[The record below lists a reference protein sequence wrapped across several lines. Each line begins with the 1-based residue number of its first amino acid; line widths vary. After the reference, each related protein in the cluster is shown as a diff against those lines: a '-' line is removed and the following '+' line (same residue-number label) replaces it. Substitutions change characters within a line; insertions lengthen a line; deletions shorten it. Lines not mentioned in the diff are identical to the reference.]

1 MGRSR
6 EATTE
11 VIFDTTGPE
20 DFIRNRYLG
29 RLNPAA
35 HQLIRRRPD
44 EAVGD
49 DGAMTTQATAPP
61 STTPGAPG
69 APGGRALTVAV
80 LSLMGATL
88 FWAGNYVVGAAAVE
102 TIDPV
107 SLVWLRWVIA
117 VVPLLALAQWVE
129 RPDWRALLRQWPW
142 IVGLSALGMIGYTW
156 LLYVALEHTRPF
168 NASLINAF
176 NPALIVLMA
185 VLILGDRMTV
195 RKVVGVALA
204 LVGVLVVISGGDI
217 AAVFRT
223 GVGTGELF
231 MVSAVCVWTAY
242 TIAGR
247 MSPTMPPVSSTAL
260 QAVVAVVVMAPVTF
274 TMGGPTLPPSSGAL
288 WALLFIAVFPSVLS
302 YLLWN
307 RALEVIPASSAGV
320 FMNLVTVY
328 VAAFTVLS
336 GGRITVPEVV
346 GGVLVITGVVLTN
359 VQRRIRP
366 GAATT
371 RPG

>member
-1 MGRSR
+1 
-6 EATTE
+6 
-11 VIFDTTGPE
+11 
-20 DFIRNRYLG
+20 
-29 RLNPAA
+29 
-35 HQLIRRRPD
+35 
-44 EAVGD
+44 
-49 DGAMTTQATAPP
+49 MTTRATAPP
-61 STTPGAPG
+61 STTPG

-80 LSLMGATL
+80 LALMGAPL

-156 LLYVALEHTRPF
+156 LLYVALEHTPPF

-195 RKVVGVALA
+195 RKVVGVAVA

-242 TIAGR
+242 TITGR
-247 MSPTMPPVSSTAL
+247 MSPTLPPVSSTAL
-260 QAVVAVVVMAPVTF
+260 QAVVAVVVMASVTF
-274 TMGGPTLPPSSGAL
+274 AMGGPTLPPSSGSL

-307 RALEVIPASSAGV
+307 RALQVIPASSAGV

-359 VQRRIRP
+359 VQRRIWP
-366 GAATT
+366 GAGTT